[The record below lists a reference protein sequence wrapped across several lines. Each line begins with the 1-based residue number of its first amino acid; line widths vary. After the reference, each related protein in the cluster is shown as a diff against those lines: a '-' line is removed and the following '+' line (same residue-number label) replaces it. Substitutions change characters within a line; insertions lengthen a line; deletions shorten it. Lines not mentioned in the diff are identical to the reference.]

1 MQFIESREL
10 SVVRVP
16 DLADVLKI
24 YREQIMLMDKITHQN
39 KQLKQK
45 YAQLETD
52 FFNLSEKIAET
63 KPKTQSKNN

>member
-1 MQFIESREL
+1 
-10 SVVRVP
+10 
-16 DLADVLKI
+16 
-24 YREQIMLMDKITHQN
+24 MLMDKITHQN